1 MDRNALDKHEANRDP
16 LTGAPGAHPIGTGL
30 GAAAGGMAAGAAVG
44 TVAGPLGTVVG
55 AAVGAVIGGLAGK
68 AIGEIFDPTVEDE
81 YWHSSYDK
89 EPYYQKGMTYDDYA
103 PAYRTGYDG
112 REKYAGRH
120 FNEVE
125 RDLEANY
132 NRAKGSSKL
141 AWENAKSATRA
152 AWDRLE
158 TAIPGD
164 ADRDGK

>member
-1 MDRNALDKHEANRDP
+1 MDREVLDKHAANRDP

-44 TVAGPLGTVVG
+44 TVAGPLGTLVG

-68 AIGEIFDPTVEDE
+68 AIGEVFDPTVEDA
-81 YWHSSYDK
+81 YWQSSYQK

-112 REKYAGRH
+112 REKYAGRQ

-141 AWENAKSATRA
+141 GWENAKGATRA

-158 TAIPGD
+158 RAIPGD
-164 ADRDGK
+164 ADRGK

>member
-1 MDRNALDKHEANRDP
+1 M
-16 LTGAPGAHPIGTGL
+16 
-30 GAAAGGMAAGAAVG
+30 
-44 TVAGPLGTVVG
+44 VG
-55 AAVGAVIGGLAGK
+55 AAVGAAIGGLAGK
-68 AIGEIFDPTVEDE
+68 AIGEIFDPTVEHD

-112 REKYAGRH
+112 REKYVGRH

-132 NRAKGSSKL
+132 NRAKGSAKL

-158 TAIPGD
+158 TAVPGD